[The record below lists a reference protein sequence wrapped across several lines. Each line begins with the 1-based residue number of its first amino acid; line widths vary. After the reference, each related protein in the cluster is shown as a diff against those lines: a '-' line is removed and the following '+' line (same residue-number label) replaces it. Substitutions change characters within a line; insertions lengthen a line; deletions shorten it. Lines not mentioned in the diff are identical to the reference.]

1 MTNHWRTIAHAPRAL
16 NEAQAVWTGTELLVV
31 GAALDGSNRADTG
44 TAVAMAY
51 DPRTNAWEEP
61 ADPALSP
68 QASTITALSDGSV
81 LAWDYE
87 LRAASWTGSAW
98 REEAELPLR
107 SASAIRRAPACRTAS
122 SPGTAEAARSSRR
135 SSRDWIALP
144 PRTGFSAGPVA
155 AGPVALF
162 AGPGLW
168 AYRPDA

>member
-1 MTNHWRTIAHAPRAL
+1 M
-16 NEAQAVWTGTELLVV
+16 
-31 GAALDGSNRADTG
+31 
-44 TAVAMAY
+44 
-51 DPRTNAWEEP
+51 
-61 ADPALSP
+61 
-68 QASTITALSDGSV
+68 

-98 REEAELPLR
+98 REEAELPLSFSECYPE
-107 SASAIRRAPACRTAS
+107 SASLPNGVVAWYCGSGAFF
-122 SPGTAEAARSSRR
+122 EA

-168 AYRPDA
+168 AYRP